1 MIVKSIRV
9 APTGLQDIWYINLY
23 GIVLAF
29 ILLLEGRITGGKNVI
44 DRGGGLVIVA
54 LYGAYLLYKIVAHA

>member
-1 MIVKSIRV
+1 MAERLD
-9 APTGLQDIWYINLY
+9 GNLY

-29 ILLLEGRITGGKNVI
+29 ILLLEGRITGGKNMI
-44 DRGGGLVIVA
+44 NRGGGLVIVA

>member
-1 MIVKSIRV
+1 MTIKPIRV
-9 APTGLQDIWYINLY
+9 ATAGLQDISYINLY

-44 DRGGGLVIVA
+44 NRVGGLVIVT
-54 LYGAYLLYKIVAHA
+54 LYGAYLLYKSVARA

>member
-23 GIVLAF
+23 GIVLAS